1 MGELCREL
9 GIHHEETAPYTP
21 HRNGVAERANRTI
34 CERIRSIIAETKL
47 PKELWAELARTVVYL
62 KNRSP
67 TRPLKDKTP
76 FEALYG
82 EKPDLSH
89 LIAIGTKA
97 LPHIPKSK
105 NQKLDSRAG
114 EGIMIGYGG
123 KNQYRIWSPVD
134 NKVTVTAYADFINE
148 AKNHTPAAEPE
159 RIIYDM
165 IEVLPGPPETRAASD
180 EHSEEAAEDAEDA
193 EDAANDEDELE
204 TVTTDAREE
213 SSEPERTQKEGSC
226 ASRPGWSRADSH
238 RPTASTI
245 SRPTHLSLS

>member
-1 MGELCREL
+1 LR
-9 GIHHEETAPYTP
+9 
-21 HRNGVAERANRTI
+21 
-34 CERIRSIIAETKL
+34 
-47 PKELWAELARTVVYL
+47 
-62 KNRSP
+62 
-67 TRPLKDKTP
+67 DKTP

-89 LIAIGTKA
+89 LIAVGTKA

-114 EGIMIGYGG
+114 EGIMVGYGG
-123 KNQYRIWSPVD
+123 KNQYRIWNPVD

-148 AKNHTPAAEPE
+148 VKKPATEPE

-165 IEVLPGPPETRAASD
+165 IEVLPGPPDTRAASD